1 MNQNTR
7 KKIVGQK
14 HKRKLHNPKSILQL
28 DKNKNKK
35 RIRIQESRRDMPN
48 QHKKLMVMWHV
59 ATSVENRDM

>member
-7 KKIVGQK
+7 KKIVAQK
-14 HKRKLHNPKSILQL
+14 HKRKLHNPKSISQL
-28 DKNKNKK
+28 DNNNNKK
-35 RIRIQESRRDMPN
+35 RIRIQESRCDMPN